1 MDNRVEFLEYLYQIC
16 EMGVTSTTSLLKKVE
31 SKENKITTLLEDE
44 LNEYKK
50 LYKEVSDIFKSR
62 GIKEP
67 KAGILTNFG
76 VEMSMNMEIM
86 KDNSDTKLAEM
97 LIQGYTMGNLEL
109 KKKYNK
115 YKDIMTKEEK
125 DIADR
130 IKMIQDK
137 NIKKLK
143 KYL

>member
-1 MDNRVEFLEYLYQIC
+1 MEFLEYLYQIC

-31 SKENKITTLLEDE
+31 AKENKITTLLEDE
-44 LNEYKK
+44 LNEYKM
-50 LYKEVSDIFKSR
+50 LYKEVKDLIKAR

-67 KAGILTNFG
+67 KAGILATLG
-76 VEMSMNMEIM
+76 IEMSTNMEVM

-125 DIADR
+125 NLAEK
-130 IKMIQDK
+130 IKTIQDK

>member
-1 MDNRVEFLEYLYQIC
+1 MDNRIEFLEYLYQIC
-16 EMGVTSTTSLLKKVE
+16 EMGVTSTTSLLKKIE

-50 LYKEVSDIFKSR
+50 LFKEVSDIFKSR

-67 KAGILTNFG
+67 KAGVLTNIS
-76 VEMSMNMEIM
+76 VEMAMNMEIM

-115 YKDIMTKEEK
+115 YKDVMTKEEK
-125 DIADR
+125 DIADK
-130 IKMIQDK
+130 IKTIQDK

>member
-1 MDNRVEFLEYLYQIC
+1 
-16 EMGVTSTTSLLKKVE
+16 
-31 SKENKITTLLEDE
+31 
-44 LNEYKK
+44 
-50 LYKEVSDIFKSR
+50 
-62 GIKEP
+62 
-67 KAGILTNFG
+67 
-76 VEMSMNMEIM
+76 MEIM

-115 YKDIMTKEEK
+115 YKTIMTKEEK

>member
-1 MDNRVEFLEYLYQIC
+1 MEFLEYLYQIC
-16 EMGVTSTTSLLKKVE
+16 EMGVTSTTSLLKKIE
-31 SKENKITTLLEDE
+31 SKENKIITLLEDE

-67 KAGILTNFG
+67 KAGLLTNLG
-76 VEMSMNMEIM
+76 VEVSMNMEIM

-130 IKMIQDK
+130 IKSIQDK

>member
-16 EMGVTSTTSLLKKVE
+16 EMGVTSTTSLLKKIE
-31 SKENKITTLLEDE
+31 SKENKIITLLEDE

-67 KAGILTNFG
+67 KAGLLTNLG
-76 VEMSMNMEIM
+76 VEVSMNMEIM

-130 IKMIQDK
+130 IKSIQDK

>member
-1 MDNRVEFLEYLYQIC
+1 MDNRIEFLEYLYQIC
-16 EMGVTSTTSLLKKVE
+16 EMGVTSTTSLLKKIE

-50 LYKEVSDIFKSR
+50 LFKEVSDIFKSR

-67 KAGILTNFG
+67 KAGLLTNIS
-76 VEMSMNMEIM
+76 VEMAMNMEIM

-115 YKDIMTKEEK
+115 YKDVMTKEEK
-125 DIADR
+125 DIADK
-130 IKMIQDK
+130 IKTIQDK

>member
-67 KAGILTNFG
+67 KAGVLTNIG

-115 YKDIMTKEEK
+115 YKTIMTKEEK

>member
-1 MDNRVEFLEYLYQIC
+1 MEFLEYLYQIC

-31 SKENKITTLLEDE
+31 AKENKITTLLEDE
-44 LNEYKK
+44 LNEYKM
-50 LYKEVSDIFKSR
+50 LYKEVKDLIKAR

-67 KAGILTNFG
+67 KAGILATLG
-76 VEMSMNMEIM
+76 IEMSTNMEVM

-125 DIADR
+125 DLAEK
-130 IKMIQDK
+130 IKTIQDK